1 MNHFVIA
8 GLTRNP
14 CRAGQTSC
22 TSKTAWMP
30 GQARH
35 DNS

>member
-1 MNHFVIA
+1 MNLSVIA

-14 CRAGQTSC
+14 CHACRVGL
-22 TSKTAWMP
+22 TAWMP

-35 DNS
+35 DSV